1 MMSPI
6 VGSGTQRGA
15 SNSVHRVGK
24 STLWAGSFRMLK
36 MNGAG
41 AIAGSRGVQEQ
52 RLQEHKGI
60 RTRGVLES
68 QFK

>member
-1 MMSPI
+1 MSPI

-24 STLWAGSFRMLK
+24 STLWASSFRMLK
-36 MNGAG
+36 MNGTG
-41 AIAGSRGVQEQ
+41 ATARSGGAQEQ

-60 RTRGVLES
+60 HTHGVLES